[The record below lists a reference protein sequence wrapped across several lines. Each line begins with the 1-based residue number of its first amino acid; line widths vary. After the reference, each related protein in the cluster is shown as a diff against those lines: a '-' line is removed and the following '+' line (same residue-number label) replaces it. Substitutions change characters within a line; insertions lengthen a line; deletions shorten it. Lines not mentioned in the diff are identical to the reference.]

1 MSSGFL
7 SDNQLCAGACF
18 AFAVAAFG
26 QASDDQRPRYLP
38 GWPCTGKERSFDPV
52 YAHTAEASGGH
63 LFLFDKSEVS
73 GFSKFALGDLKHKQT
88 VVRAAGKL
96 DSYADIRIPVD
107 ASIASLFVTVTLQC
121 MQTVLIYDP
130 LSVGVHP
137 DEMGGEDNW
146 FRAGRIAIIPK
157 PRPGVWTVRLAQ
169 SRYAFGDTTFAD
181 SVLPRLL
188 ERSRHPEA
196 LLFAAALAEHRG
208 DDRRRAALLTEV
220 LARGGDSAAA
230 RAGLAALAAH
240 AGHWGEV
247 AQHLR
252 AALAIA
258 RGSYRHPFP
267 VPPLRDALGRLA
279 LTGPVLLADSVLAV
293 AVRARSGW
301 ATLYE
306 LRAAVALRAGRC
318 ADAAAHFLELF
329 DFGIEPTDGPEQLM
343 RCRRGEKG

>member
-1 MSSGFL
+1 MRWCL
-7 SDNQLCAGACF
+7 LF

-73 GFSKFALGDLKHKQT
+73 GFAKFAIGDLKHKQT

-107 ASIASLFVTVTLQC
+107 RSISSLFVTVTLQC

-157 PRPGVWTVRLAQ
+157 PQPGVWTVRLAGMGPYFVSVQ
-169 SRYAFGDTTFAD
+169 AEAASGLHNVKVSAPETGAQEWSVSVNTDPALRDPRFGLIDAAGEMVQTLRLVPDTDSPGRFEGLFTPQIKNFRIAVESRDENGNTLQRVD
-181 SVLPRLL
+181 PRLF
-188 ERSRHPEA
+188 EA
-196 LLFAAALAEHRG
+196 K
-208 DDRRRAALLTEV
+208 TEV
-220 LARGGDSAAA
+220 
-230 RAGLAALAAH
+230 H
-240 AGHWGEV
+240 
-247 AQHLR
+247 
-252 AALAIA
+252 
-258 RGSYRHPFP
+258 
-267 VPPLRDALGRLA
+267 
-279 LTGPVLLADSVLAV
+279 
-293 AVRARSGW
+293 
-301 ATLYE
+301 
-306 LRAAVALRAGRC
+306 
-318 ADAAAHFLELF
+318 
-329 DFGIEPTDGPEQLM
+329 
-343 RCRRGEKG
+343 